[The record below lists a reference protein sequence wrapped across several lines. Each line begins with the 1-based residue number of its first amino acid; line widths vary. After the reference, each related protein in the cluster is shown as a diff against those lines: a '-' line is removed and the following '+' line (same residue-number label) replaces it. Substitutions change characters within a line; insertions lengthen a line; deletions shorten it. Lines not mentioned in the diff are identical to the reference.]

1 MNILIV
7 SSLYPEPSSY
17 GIKNDTLVVHYFAKK
32 WVEQGHRVVVLH
44 PYYNAVGNIK
54 HYFDIHS
61 HRILRSEQD
70 GVTVIY
76 GEAQLF
82 VPHALYPAEWRDKLL
97 ASRMKKYMKE
107 HLSDFHAD
115 VAAVHFPMIS
125 HRYVKEILQDIP
137 SMAVF
142 HGTDVRLLASMDET
156 TKNKQVLEL
165 DKIYK
170 KYAFRSPMLRKSGCD
185 NGIDCKRTDVIIS
198 GIPENLIADPKAIQ
212 EKIERKNNPVFRL
225 LYAGKLVK
233 QKRIEHVF
241 EALNLIKDKVDFQ
254 FDLIGDGSEQNM
266 LVEFASSLGLSNKV
280 YFHGRKPREE
290 VSSMMIGA
298 DAFIMVS
305 TNETLGLVYL
315 EAMAQGA
322 IAIGSKG
329 EGIDGI
335 IVNGEN
341 GFLTNPYSNEDIADT
356 IAIVASLS
364 KEERCKIITNAYDY
378 VKGMTDLSMSDR
390 YLASL
395 QSISKRQI

>member
-44 PYYNAVGNIK
+44 PYYNAVSNIR
-54 HYFDIHS
+54 HIFDSHS
-61 HRILRSEQD
+61 HRILQSEQD

-76 GEAQLF
+76 GEVQLF
-82 VPHALYPAEWRDKLL
+82 VPHALYPVKWRDRLL
-97 ASRMKKYMKE
+97 AHRMRKYMQKY
-107 HLSDFHAD
+107 LSDFHAD

-125 HRYVKEILQDIP
+125 HRYVKEILQGIP
-137 SMAVF
+137 SIAVF
-142 HGTDVRLLASMDET
+142 HGTDVRLLASMDKT
-156 TKNKQVLEL
+156 IKKIQVLEL
-165 DKIYK
+165 DKLYK
-170 KYAFRSPMLRKSGCD
+170 KFAFRSPMLRKIGCD

-198 GIPENLIADPKAIQ
+198 GIPENLIAAPKAIQ
-212 EKIERKNNPVFRL
+212 EKIEKRNTPVFRL

-241 EALNLIKDKVDFQ
+241 ESLNLIKDKIDFR

-266 LVEFASSLGLSNKV
+266 LVEYASSLGLSEKV
-280 YFHGRKPREE
+280 HFLGRKPREE
-290 VSSMMIGA
+290 VSSMMIEA

-335 IVNGEN
+335 IINGEN
-341 GFLTNPYSNEDIADT
+341 GFLVDPYSNEEIADI
-356 IAIVASLS
+356 IAKVAFLP
-364 KEERCKIITNAYDY
+364 KEERGRIITNAYDY
-378 VKGMTDLSMSDR
+378 VKGMTDQSMSDR